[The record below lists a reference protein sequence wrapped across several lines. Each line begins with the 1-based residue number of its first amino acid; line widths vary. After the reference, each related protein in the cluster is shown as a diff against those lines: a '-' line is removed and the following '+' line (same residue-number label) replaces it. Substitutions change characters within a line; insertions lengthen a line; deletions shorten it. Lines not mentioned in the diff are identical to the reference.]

1 MLRQGDLGARLMT
14 KKLIPVK
21 LTHDEIMEII
31 NLFTVRSLGGS
42 LEPEHRSAAK
52 KLGKAVQ
59 LAQKKRGTSHD

>member
-1 MLRQGDLGARLMT
+1 MSKQGDLGARLMT

-31 NLFTVRSLGGS
+31 NLFTVRSLGGG

-59 LAQKKRGTSHD
+59 LAQKKQGTSHD